1 MPTTDLKNN
10 LTTTLTILTRGA
22 PTNDLKSLTLHTSMV
37 CPKSAYLSRLAQ
49 QTTDIKLLE
58 LDSDA
63 FSIFAAWAYGGKIDF
78 DVGDG
83 SAPFADEG
91 DTLASVLECYTLSL
105 SLEAPGFGNAVL
117 DRACEISKDKGLVFR
132 DDVINEIFRRT
143 EPASAQGG
151 LLRRWI
157 VEEWVWQFDC
167 EGVGQLEWSA
177 HRGLGREFLFE
188 VVRCQAARLGKGA
201 KVSLICRRLRFVVV
215 LTR

>member
-1 MPTTDLKNN
+1 MPTADLKHN

-58 LDSDA
+58 LDADA

-91 DTLASVLECYTLSL
+91 DILASVLECYTLSL

-117 DRACEISKDKGLVFR
+117 DRACEISKDKGLVFG

-143 EPASAQGG
+143 SAKDGS

-177 HRGLGREFLFE
+177 HRGLVREFLFE
-188 VVRCQAARLGKGA
+188 VVGCQAARLGRGGKWSVEASESEFEGGE
-201 KVSLICRRLRFVVV
+201 VSFG
-215 LTR
+215 